1 MELPKRKFMNLSIK
15 SRLYLL
21 AILPIVLTSLLIML
35 MTYKETNALNQAQ
48 MDMTRTQMMEMKRVE
63 LKSYLD
69 IVSSELEH
77 LEKQG
82 KSIDEVLETL
92 KPIQFA
98 DTGYLFGFQ
107 SNGVRILQGN
117 TNDIGNNMWNAK
129 DKRGNYLIQDIIT
142 AAKNKSGYSTYY
154 YPKLNETIAL
164 PKLAYSVYFST
175 WDLIVGTGFYTDD
188 VDAVIADMKAL
199 SDEQL
204 AQSMKAIVLFTL
216 VIVAVVAM
224 IGFYIN
230 RSIMAPIQKFDESI
244 RSFAS
249 GDADLTARMPEFTV
263 PEFNQLSHNFNLFVN
278 SLHQIISN
286 VSLVSQDVVAETT
299 RMSERS
305 AQVNAVVTNQRS
317 ETEQI
322 ATAMTELTT
331 SSHEI
336 SANAEQAANS
346 AQDADNNAQVAM
358 QTVNEAS
365 ESVKTLAAE
374 LDEASDV
381 ISKLE
386 GDVQNIASTLSVI
399 QDIAEQ
405 TNLLALNAAIEAARA
420 GEQGRGF
427 AVVADEVRKLASRT
441 QESTAQIHQRI
452 EALKS
457 GSDSAVQ
464 VMAASKNFSTLTVTK
479 AVAASESLSQILVS
493 VNTIMEMNSLIA
505 TATQEQSLVGQEISE
520 RIVSVSDQSSESA
533 DLASQN
539 RSGGIVLNQKANELS
554 ELVERFTL

>member
-1 MELPKRKFMNLSIK
+1 MELPERKVMNLSIK

-154 YPKLNETIAL
+154 YPKLNETVAL

-199 SDEQL
+199 SDAQL

-216 VIVAVVAM
+216 IIVAVVAM

-230 RSIMAPIQKFDESI
+230 RSIMSPIQKFDESI

-263 PEFNQLSHNFNLFVN
+263 PEFNQLSHNFNLFVS

>member
-1 MELPKRKFMNLSIK
+1 MSLRENKMNLSIK
-15 SRLYLL
+15 ARLYLL
-21 AILPIVLTSLLIML
+21 AILPIVLTSLLIMA
-35 MTYKETNALNQAQ
+35 MTYKEASALNQAQ
-48 MDMTRTQMMEMKRVE
+48 MDMTRSQMMQMKRVE

-69 IVSSELEH
+69 IVSSELKHFAEQDKTK
-77 LEKQG
+77 E
-82 KSIDEVLETL
+82 EVLESL
-92 KPIQFA
+92 KPVQFA
-98 DTGYLFGFQ
+98 DTGYLFGFT

-117 TNDIGNNMWNAK
+117 TNDVGNNMWNMK

-142 AAKNKSGYSTYY
+142 AAKNSSGYSTYY
-154 YPKLNETIAL
+154 YPKLNETVAL
-164 PKLAYSVYFST
+164 PKLAYSVYFSK

-188 VDAVIADMKAL
+188 VDAVINDMKAL
-199 SDEQL
+199 SDQQL
-204 AQSMKAIVLFTL
+204 AKSMQVIVIFTL
-216 VIVAVVAM
+216 VIVVIVAF
-224 IGFYIN
+224 IGSLIN

-244 RSFAS
+244 KSFAS
-249 GDADLTARMPEFTV
+249 GNADLTARMPHFTV
-263 PEFNQLSHNFNLFVN
+263 PEFDQLSTNFNLFVK
-278 SLHQIISN
+278 SLHEIISN
-286 VSLVSQDVVAETT
+286 VSHVSRDVVAETSN
-299 RMSERS
+299 MSERS

-336 SANAEQAANS
+336 SSNAEQAASS

-374 LDEASDV
+374 LDEASNV

-464 VMAASKNFSTLTVTK
+464 VMAASKNFSTLTVNK
-479 AVAASESLSQILVS
+479 AVAASESLGQILAS

-505 TATQEQSLVGQEISE
+505 TATQEQSIVGQEISE

-533 DLASQN
+533 ELASQN
-539 RSGGIVLNQKANELS
+539 RAGGVLLNQKANELS
-554 ELVERFTL
+554 ELVERFTV

>member
-1 MELPKRKFMNLSIK
+1 MNLSIK
-15 SRLYLL
+15 ARLYLL
-21 AILPIVLTSLLIML
+21 AILPIVLTSILIMA
-35 MTYKETNALNQAQ
+35 MTYKETKALNQAQ
-48 MDMTRTQMMEMKRVE
+48 MDITRTQMMQMKRTE

-69 IVSSELEH
+69 IVSSELKY

-82 KSIDEVLETL
+82 KSKEEVLESL
-92 KPIQFA
+92 RFVKFA
-98 DTGYLFGFQ
+98 DTGYLFGFE

-117 TNDIGNNMWNAK
+117 TNDIGSNMWNVK

-142 AAKNKSGYSTYY
+142 AAKNRSGYSTYY
-154 YPKLNETIAL
+154 YPKLNETVAL
-164 PKLAYSVYFST
+164 PKLAYSVYFSK

-188 VDAVIADMKAL
+188 VDAVISDMKAL

-204 AQSMKAIVLFTL
+204 SKSMKAIVFFTF
-216 VIVAVVAM
+216 IIIGVVA
-224 IGFYIN
+224 ILSFFIN
-230 RSIMAPIQKFDESI
+230 KSIMAPIQKFDESI

-249 GDADLTARMPEFTV
+249 GDADLTARMPDFTV
-263 PEFNQLSHNFNLFVN
+263 PEFNQLSQNFNLFVS

-286 VSLVSQDVVAETT
+286 VSLVSKEVVAETT
-299 RMSERS
+299 KMSERS
-305 AQVNAVVTNQRS
+305 AQVNAVVVNQRS

-336 SANAEQAANS
+336 SLNAEQAANS

-358 QTVNEAS
+358 RTVNEAS
-365 ESVKTLAAE
+365 DSVKTLAAE
-374 LDEASDV
+374 LDEASNV

-386 GDVQNIASTLSVI
+386 EDVQNIASTLSVI
-399 QDIAEQ
+399 QGIAEQ

-427 AVVADEVRKLASRT
+427 AVVADEVRKLASST
-441 QESTAQIHQRI
+441 QESTAQIHLRI

-464 VMAASKNFSTLTVTK
+464 VMAASKNFSTLTVNK
-479 AVAASESLSQILVS
+479 AVAASESLSQILES

-533 DLASQN
+533 ELASQN
-539 RSGGIVLNQKANELS
+539 RTGGVLLNQKANELS

>member
-1 MELPKRKFMNLSIK
+1 MNLSIK
-15 SRLYLL
+15 ARLYLL
-21 AILPIVLTSLLIML
+21 AILPIVLTAILIMA
-35 MTYKETNALNQAQ
+35 MTYKEASALNQAQ
-48 MDMTRTQMMEMKRVE
+48 MDVTRSQMMQMKRVE

-69 IVSSELEH
+69 IVSSELRH
-77 LEKQG
+77 LERQG
-82 KSIDEVLETL
+82 KTKADVLESL

-98 DTGYLFGFQ
+98 DTGYLFGFS

-117 TNDIGNNMWNAK
+117 TNDVGNNMWSMK
-129 DKRGNYLIQDIIT
+129 DKKGNYFIQDIIT
-142 AAKNKSGYSTYY
+142 AAKNNSGYSTYY
-154 YPKLNETIAL
+154 YPKLNETVAL
-164 PKLAYSVYFST
+164 PKLAYSVYFAK

-188 VDAVIADMKAL
+188 VDAVINEMKAL

-204 AQSMKAIVLFTL
+204 SKSMQFIVLFTL
-216 VIVAVVAM
+216 VIIAIVAF
-224 IGFYIN
+224 IGSLIN

-244 RSFAS
+244 KSFAS
-249 GDADLTARMPEFTV
+249 GDADLTARMPDFSV
-263 PEFNQLSHNFNLFVN
+263 PEFNQLSNNFNLFVG

-286 VSLVSQDVVAETT
+286 VSSVSQEVVAETT
-299 RMSERS
+299 NMSERS
-305 AQVNAVVTNQRS
+305 AQVNAVVINQRS

-336 SANAEQAANS
+336 SSNAEQAANS

-374 LDEASDV
+374 LDEASNV

-464 VMAASKNFSTLTVTK
+464 VMAASKNFSTLTVNK
-479 AVAASESLSQILVS
+479 AVAASQSLGQILVS

-505 TATQEQSLVGQEISE
+505 TATQEQSIVGQEISE
-520 RIVSVSDQSSESA
+520 RIVSVSDQSSESSA
-533 DLASQN
+533 LASKN
-539 RSGGIVLNQKANELS
+539 REGGVLLNQKANELS
-554 ELVERFTL
+554 ALVERFTV